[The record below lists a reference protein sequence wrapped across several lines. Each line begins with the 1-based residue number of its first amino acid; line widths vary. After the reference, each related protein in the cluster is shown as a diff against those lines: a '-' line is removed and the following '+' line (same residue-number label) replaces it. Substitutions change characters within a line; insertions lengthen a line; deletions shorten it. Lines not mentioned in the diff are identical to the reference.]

1 MRQLIRHSA
10 VVFAL
15 VAALAACGSTTYKGL
30 TKAEFLRRA
39 NENCA
44 HPSNAG
50 KAARKLIAVQTVP
63 ARKAKLYLDR
73 VLPLFDREI
82 GRIAALKPP
91 KADRD
96 RVDKI
101 LEQARADAKKFT
113 AYLKDDPTVAFSPA
127 LRPFKKSGDLA
138 MSYGLRICID

>member
-1 MRQLIRHSA
+1 MRHSFRYAA

-15 VAALAACGSTTYKGL
+15 VSALGACGSSSYKGL
-30 TKAEFLRRA
+30 TKAEFIRRA

-44 HPSNAG
+44 HPSKAG
-50 KAARKLIAVQTVP
+50 KTVRKLIAVETVP
-63 ARKAKLYLDR
+63 ARKATLYLDR

-82 GRIAALKPP
+82 DRIAALKPP

-96 RVDKI
+96 RVEKI

-113 AYLKDDPTVAFSPA
+113 AYLKDDPAVAFSPA

-138 MSYGLRICID
+138 MAYGLRICID

>member
-1 MRQLIRHSA
+1 MRRPFRYAAAL
-10 VVFAL
+10 FAL
-15 VAALAACGSTTYKGL
+15 VVALAACGSGGYKGL
-30 TKAEFLRRA
+30 TKAEFVRRA

-44 HPSNAG
+44 HPSKAG
-50 KAARKLIAVQTVP
+50 IAVRKLIAVEKVP

-82 GRIAALKPP
+82 DRIAALKPP
-91 KADRD
+91 KEDRD
-96 RVDKI
+96 RVKEI
-101 LEQARADAKKFT
+101 LEQARADAKKFE
-113 AYLKDDPTVAFSPA
+113 AYLKDDPKVAFSPA